1 MFIENTSILNFVAK
15 NSHYSHYKPRISQL
29 KIKLH
34 RNDFMKIKA
43 SIDKINLIFI
53 NKFRFFIVKN
63 KIYKVIL
70 SFSEK
75 SLIEI

>member
-1 MFIENTSILNFVAK
+1 
-15 NSHYSHYKPRISQL
+15 
-29 KIKLH
+29 
-34 RNDFMKIKA
+34 MKIKA

-53 NKFRFFIVKN
+53 NKFRFFILKN